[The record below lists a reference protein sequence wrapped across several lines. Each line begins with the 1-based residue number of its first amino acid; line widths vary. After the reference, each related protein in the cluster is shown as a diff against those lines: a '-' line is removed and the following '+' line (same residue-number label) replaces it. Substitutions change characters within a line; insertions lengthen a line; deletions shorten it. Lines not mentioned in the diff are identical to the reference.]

1 MKENAFC
8 WAVIAVS
15 LAVLFVVPA
24 ASCIKQDSQ
33 FATPVPAPLPPA
45 IPHPVVVRVYTH
57 GRLIDEW
64 WTDDTTNLP
73 GGRWAMAFK
82 DRDGYWHE
90 AHSLQPDLVYV
101 IRSADAPPVGDIGDA
116 FPEVQ

>member
-1 MKENAFC
+1 MTDRTIS
-8 WAVIAVS
+8 WAVIAAS
-15 LAVLFVVPA
+15 IAFLLYGGCIAQQPRLLDPPEPA
-24 ASCIKQDSQ
+24 A
-33 FATPVPAPLPPA
+33 AT

-64 WTDDTTNLP
+64 WTDDTENLP
-73 GGRWAMAFK
+73 GGRWATAHK
-82 DRDGYWHE
+82 DRDGYWRE